1 MTNELLNPP
10 VPKRRGRTWTP
21 EQRARQSA
29 LLRRLKPWTRS
40 SGPRTAAG
48 KEKSRMNA
56 LRHGFR
62 SAQMKEF
69 NAILRVHRRFLGRI
83 RASIAAAGR
92 GHGGFSPLQTPDFP
106 CIPAPNPLNVPP
118 LKGCGR
124 LPGVKTMP
132 RAAPHTSFL
141 TDKPQGASPRRKSGP
156 MLKRG

>member
-40 SGPRTAAG
+40 TGPRTAAG

-56 LRHGFR
+56 LRLGFR

-92 GHGGFSPLQTPDFP
+92 GQGGFSLPPPPDFP
-106 CIPAPNPLNVPP
+106 CNLRPDPLIVPA
-118 LKGCGR
+118 
-124 LPGVKTMP
+124 VKVVGGNSKSKVHW
-132 RAAPHTSFL
+132 RAAPQTSFL
-141 TDKPQGASPRRKSGP
+141 TSFTGSAERSRDD
-156 MLKRG
+156 